1 VTGHTLTKI
10 SILCLYTRVFRVTT
24 MQKLFPIILAIIAV
38 HGLYLILTGIFGCTP
53 VQAFWDITLPRNC
66 LPRDAMW
73 FSNAG
78 VNILTDF
85 ALFLSPLVAIKALR
99 LPKRQKMGLYV
110 VFLLGLL

>member
-1 VTGHTLTKI
+1 
-10 SILCLYTRVFRVTT
+10 
-24 MQKLFPIILAIIAV
+24 MQKVYPIMLAIIAV
-38 HGLYLILTGIFGCTP
+38 HGLYLIITGIFNCTP

-73 FSNAG
+73 FSNAV

-85 ALFLSPLVAIKALR
+85 ALFISPLVAIKSLR
-99 LPKRQKMGLYV
+99 LPRKQKVGLYV

>member
-10 SILCLYTRVFRVTT
+10 SILCLYTRVFRSTT
-24 MQKLFPIILAIIAV
+24 MQRIYPVMLAIIAI
-38 HGLYLILTGIFGCTP
+38 HGLFLIFSGIFNCTP

-78 VNILTDF
+78 VNIATDF
-85 ALFLSPLVAIKALR
+85 ALFITPLMFVKTLK
-99 LPKRQKMGLYV
+99 LPKKQKIGLYV